1 MRIQTLGRFAAAIAC
16 IGMILPTVALSAEPP
31 VAKAP
36 SLDVA
41 LGEGGVFRGQI
52 VNAQGVAQVNK
63 PVALMYQGREVV
75 RTVTDERGVFAAQG
89 LRGGQ
94 YQLVTEGQNAPFRL
108 WSANAAPPT
117 ARPAALIIADKDIVN
132 GQFGTLG
139 YGGGVLNWMQSHPLI
154 VAGTVV
160 ACIAVPVAITASDDD
175 SSS

>member
-1 MRIQTLGRFAAAIAC
+1 MRTRNLGRLAAAIAC
-16 IGMILPTVALSAEPP
+16 LGMIMPTAAMSAEPAAP
-31 VAKAP
+31 QVP

-41 LGEGGVFRGQI
+41 LGQGGVFRGQV
-52 VNAQGVAQVNK
+52 VNAQGVAQAHK
-63 PVALMYQGREVV
+63 QVALMYQGREVV

-94 YQLVTEGQNAPFRL
+94 YQLVTEGQAAPFRL

-117 ARPAALIIADKDIVN
+117 ARPSALIIADQGIVN

-139 YGGGVLNWMQSHPLI
+139 YGGGVLNWMQAHPLI
-154 VAGTVV
+154 VAGAVV
-160 ACIAVPVAITASDDD
+160 TAIAVPVAITASDDD